1 MQIDDRFIQTLDEEA
16 KLYHSQ
22 ILKEMLKTFGLN
34 E

>member
-1 MQIDDRFIQTLDEEA
+1 MQIDDRYIQTLDEEA
-16 KLYHSQ
+16 KLYYSQ